1 MLVLGCGYIGRRVA
15 RHYRDQGETVTG
27 VVRSAGSVGR
37 LAAEGINPLR
47 LDLGLDRLNEL
58 PLAGNRVFHFA
69 PPPAQGVQDVHT
81 RRLVAAFGQQGPP
94 RRLVYISTT
103 GVYGNCEGAWV
114 DENWPVQPQ
123 ADRACRRWDAEQ
135 VLRGWCSEE
144 DGELVILRVAGIY
157 GPGRLPLDRIRK
169 GLPLIRA
176 EEAPYSNRIH
186 ADDLVRVCI
195 AAMERGRNGA
205 VYNVCDGHPSTMT
218 DYFFRVAD
226 AAGLQRPPVIPLRDA
241 EDALSPGMMSY
252 LNESRRLS
260 NRRIREELAVE
271 LAFPTLDKGLP
282 SCFHDDG
289 LHP

>member
-1 MLVLGCGYIGRRVA
+1 MLILGCGYIGQRVA

-27 VVRSAGSVGR
+27 VVRSAGSVVR
-37 LAAEGINPLR
+37 LADAGLVPLQ
-47 LDLGLDRLNEL
+47 LDLGLDPLSEL

-69 PPPAQGVQDVHT
+69 PPPATGVQDVHT
-81 RRLVAAFGQQGPP
+81 RRLVAAFAQQGSPA
-94 RRLVYISTT
+94 RLVYISTT

-114 DENWPVQPQ
+114 DEQWPVQPQ
-123 ADRACRRWDAEQ
+123 AERACRRWDAEP
-135 VLRGWCSEE
+135 VLRAWSSEHQ
-144 DGELVILRVAGIY
+144 GELVILRVAGIY

-169 GLPLIRA
+169 GLPLLRE

-195 AAMERGRNGA
+195 AAMERGRHGA

-226 AAGLQRPPVIPLRDA
+226 AAGLRRPPVIPLRDA
-241 EDALSPGMMSY
+241 EEALSPGMMSY

-260 NRRIREELAVE
+260 NRRIREELDVE
-271 LAFPTLDKGLP
+271 LAFPTLEKGLP
-282 SCFHDDG
+282 SCFRNDG
-289 LHP
+289 LPL